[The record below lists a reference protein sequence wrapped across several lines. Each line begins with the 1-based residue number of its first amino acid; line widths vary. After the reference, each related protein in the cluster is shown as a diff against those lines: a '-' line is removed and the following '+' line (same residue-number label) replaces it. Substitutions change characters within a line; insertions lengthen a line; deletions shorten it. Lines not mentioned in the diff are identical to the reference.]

1 MSLDDR
7 LNLLQADLLANPPAF
22 IMARELPFA
31 IFRYDP
37 NTAEESE
44 WLVRRKIQ
52 LLATQIQNQTQQ
64 PVVILSLADLFWR
77 SIQESEDIENLFHLE
92 QQHSF
97 SVAERQVH
105 QYLSDPDF
113 RPLCDLLR
121 EEEKRL
127 PKNTRV
133 SFPQGTPIEYTDATV
148 REIEKRLPKDTRVL
162 FLVHATVFAPSAYRI
177 SSLFEQLHR
186 SFRTPAVLFY
196 PGSWSHTLNYMG
208 LRSDDQ
214 TLGSYRVKIYGRES

>member
-1 MSLDDR
+1 MLSLDDR
-7 LNLLQADLLANPPAF
+7 LALLQADLLADPPAF

-37 NTAEESE
+37 HTAEESE
-44 WLVRRKIQ
+44 WLVRRKVQ

-64 PVVILSLADLFWR
+64 PAVILSLADLFWR
-77 SIQESEDIENLFHLE
+77 SIEESEEIESLYTLE
-92 QQHSF
+92 REHSF

-105 QYLSDPDF
+105 LYLSDPEF

-127 PKNTRV
+127 PKN
-133 SFPQGTPIEYTDATV
+133 
-148 REIEKRLPKDTRVL
+148 TRVL

-196 PGSWSHTLNYMG
+196 PGSWNHTLNYMG
-208 LRSDDQ
+208 MRSDDQ

>member
-1 MSLDDR
+1 MLSLDER
-7 LNLLQADLLANPPAF
+7 LALLQADLLAEPPAF

-37 NTAEESE
+37 STEEESE
-44 WLVRRKIQ
+44 WLLRRKVQ

-64 PVVILSLADLFWR
+64 PAVILSLADLFWR
-77 SIQESEDIENLFHLE
+77 SVKESEEIESLYALE
-92 QQHSF
+92 REHSF
-97 SVAERQVH
+97 SVAEKQVH

-121 EEEKRL
+121 EEEQRL
-127 PKNTRV
+127 PKN
-133 SFPQGTPIEYTDATV
+133 
-148 REIEKRLPKDTRVL
+148 TRVL

-186 SFRTPAVLFY
+186 SFQTPAVLFY
-196 PGSWSHTLNYMG
+196 PGSWNHTLNYMG